1 MAKRRAKRI
10 VDRKV
15 KGEISE
21 EEKPILTLIANI
33 IAQIAVIEMAHVE
46 EIERSYDTS
55 SRPSSSPIKNNSYL
69 NKLLIVNVL
78 IKLGTTNIGS
88 IPNVVEQGLKI

>member
-10 VDRKV
+10 ADQKV

-21 EEKPILTLIANI
+21 EEKPALTLIANI
-33 IAQIAVIEMAHVE
+33 IAQIAVSEMARVE

-55 SRPSSSPIKNNSYL
+55 SRSSSSPKN
-69 NKLLIVNVL
+69 
-78 IKLGTTNIGS
+78 
-88 IPNVVEQGLKI
+88 